1 MTSYK
6 KFFTSL
12 NILPGAGQSQSSSF
26 LQIADNVYGFY
37 LHLKS
42 DKTGT
47 LTIDYSDDGVSTT
60 DTKTYDISTYSFND
74 RVQIFGKYAKFTF
87 TNEEA
92 TANTTFALFV
102 YSLVDITQI
111 QEVIIDDDVPVK
123 VNIQNSSL
131 PVSVDT
137 TTLEG
142 INTGI
147 NSNVVAINSTLA
159 GTLTV
164 DGSASTQPIS
174 AVSLPLP
181 TGAATESTLSTLN
194 GKITACDTSA
204 LATEATLSSV
214 NSALSGTLTVDGSAS
229 TQPISAV
236 SLPLPTGAATE
247 ATLSSVNS
255 ALTGTL
261 TVDGSASTQPISA
274 VSLPLPTGAATE
286 STLGSIE
293 TEITTLAATV
303 NQNGEQ
309 KVSVSSENYG
319 TYNNVANNIT
329 LNAGATTSALSIAEI
344 ARGNLFYEDSSTSTV
359 EGLEIQ
365 VSADNT
371 NWHTWG
377 ELLPYTEPGASI
389 RTATVLDGSAHGLKY
404 IRLKNISS
412 SVNYSNVKC
421 SIYGSH

>member
-247 ATLSSVNS
+247 
-255 ALTGTL
+255 
-261 TVDGSASTQPISA
+261 
-274 VSLPLPTGAATE
+274 

-293 TEITTLAATV
+293 TDIATLANTV
-303 NQNGEQ
+303 NQGGEQ